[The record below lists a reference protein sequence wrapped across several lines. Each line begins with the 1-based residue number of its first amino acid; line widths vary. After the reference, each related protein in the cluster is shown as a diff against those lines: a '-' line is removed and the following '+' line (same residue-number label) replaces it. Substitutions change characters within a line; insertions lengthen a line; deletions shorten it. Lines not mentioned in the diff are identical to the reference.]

1 MPNKLNSEQGNEP
14 FPQKKIC
21 FMGSYLWI
29 TKMIADNYDDW
40 TPDNIRDRQEK
51 LANIAVQT
59 WNLNFDSQ

>member
-1 MPNKLNSEQGNEP
+1 MNHFLKRK
-14 FPQKKIC
+14 FV
-21 FMGSYLWI
+21 LWVHI
-29 TKMIADNYDDW
+29 FGLQIMIADNYDDW